1 MKKFCK
7 NIFVGMTYLWW
18 TLLVTVNLILMLGF
32 VLAGI
37 ISIPF
42 LVINIVLA
50 SCNVWYAPWWLYI
63 LELLTSCAFI
73 ILFIDSIKSAKQ
85 LDRQLEEL
93 HEINCPY
100 YIEGKDE

>member
-1 MKKFCK
+1 MV
-7 NIFVGMTYLWW
+7 IVSL
-18 TLLVTVNLILMLGF
+18 TLISGF
-32 VLAGI
+32 ILAGI

-85 LDRQLEEL
+85 IDQQLEEL
-93 HEINCPY
+93 QEINCPY